1 MNGSQFLLIAF
12 FFSSLILASGCT
24 GRDGTALPASQTP
37 ARMALESLVLTQ
49 SEVPQNFTLVE
60 SRMKNSTEVS
70 KLARDL
76 GWEQGYVRR
85 FTRLINGENQPTEIL
100 QTITRYPAQNN
111 AGIAEL
117 IEQQERAGSN
127 MTFSNLSSPALGSY
141 SRAFSGTVNTFVVL
155 ESDDGNPLDSNSV
168 GRTVQQDFIEI
179 IFTKG
184 DILEVFRMT
193 GPDSDYSTLASLA
206 QKAYN
211 KIP

>member
-1 MNGSQFLLIAF
+1 MNGSQFLIIAI

-24 GRDGTALPASQTP
+24 GRDGTALPAAQNP
-37 ARMALESLVLTQ
+37 ARMTLESLVLTQ
-49 SEVPQNFTLVE
+49 SEVPENFTLFE
-60 SRMKNSTEVS
+60 SRVKNSTEVS
-70 KLARDL
+70 KIARDL

-100 QTITRYPAQNN
+100 QTITRYPARNN

-141 SRAFSGTVNTFVVL
+141 SRAFSGTANTFVVP
-155 ESDDGNPLDSNSV
+155 ESDGGNPLDSSSV

-193 GPDSDYSTLASLA
+193 GPESDYSTLASLA